1 MSLTFRPARPDD
13 ADAAIP
19 LIYSSGPAAF
29 DYVFGHSQVQDF
41 LRQVFIGNS
50 GQFSHRQ
57 HWVGELEGQV
67 VVTGTLASA
76 DANLSNMLAATWQI
90 LRFYGVRLAVGVI
103 HRGLQ
108 MEHLI
113 KPPQKGMSYLAHLGV
128 QPGLTGQGIGSQ
140 LIDYFL
146 KLGCARGLPKA
157 ALDVSAEN
165 PLAQALY
172 ERLGFQV
179 IAQRIS
185 TLPGVPDHHYMER
198 AGGPNL

>member
-1 MSLTFRPARPDD
+1 MPLTFRPARADD
-13 ADAAIP
+13 VDAVLP

-29 DYVFGHSQVQDF
+29 NYVFGADQVRDF
-41 LRQVFIGNS
+41 LRQVFVGKH

-57 HWVGELEGQV
+57 HWVGELDGQV
-67 VVTGTLASA
+67 VVAGTLISA
-76 DANLSNMLAATWQI
+76 DANLRNMLFATWQI
-90 LRFYGVRLAVGVI
+90 LRFYGLGDSVGVI

-113 KPPQKGMSYLAHLGV
+113 KPPKKGLSYLAHLGV
-128 QPGLTGQGIGSQ
+128 QTGLTGQGIGSQ

-146 KLGCARGLPKA
+146 KLGCARGLAKA

-172 ERLGFQV
+172 ERLGFEV
-179 IAQRIS
+179 VVRRIS
-185 TLPGVPDHHYMER
+185 TLAGVPDHIYMER
-198 AGGPNL
+198 A

>member
-1 MSLTFRPARPDD
+1 MSLTFRPARADD
-13 ADAAIP
+13 VDAAIP

-29 DYVFGHSQVQDF
+29 DYVFGQAQVKDF
-41 LRQVFIGNS
+41 LRQVFIGKR

-57 HWVGELEGQV
+57 HWVGERDGQV
-67 VVTGTLASA
+67 VAAGTLVSA
-76 DANLSNMLAATWQI
+76 EANLSNMLAATWQI
-90 LRFYGVRLAVGVI
+90 LRFYGIKAPGVMY
-103 HRGLQ
+103 RGLQ

-113 KPPQKGMSYLAHLGV
+113 QPPKKRLSYLAHLGV
-128 QPGLTGQGIGSQ
+128 QTELTGQGIGSQ
-140 LIDYFL
+140 LIDYLL

-172 ERLGFQV
+172 ERLGFEV
-179 IAQRIS
+179 KAQRIS

-198 AGGPNL
+198 QP

>member
-1 MSLTFRPARPDD
+1 MSLTFRPARADD
-13 ADAAIP
+13 VDAAVP

-29 DYVFGHSQVQDF
+29 NYVFGADRVQDF
-41 LRQVFIGNS
+41 LRQAFVGTQ

-57 HWVGELEGQV
+57 HWVGEQHGRV
-67 VVTGTLASA
+67 VVAGTLISA
-76 DANLSNMLAATWQI
+76 DANLRNMLAATWQI
-90 LRFYGVRLAVGVI
+90 LRFYGLWSSVGVI
-103 HRGLQ
+103 RRGLQ

-113 KPPQKGMSYLAHLGV
+113 KPPKKGLNYLAHLGV
-128 QPGLTGQGIGSQ
+128 QTGLTGQGIGSQ

-172 ERLGFQV
+172 ERLGFRV
-179 IAQRIS
+179 VVQRVS
-185 TLPGVPDHHYMER
+185 TLAGVPDHIYMER
-198 AGGPNL
+198 S